1 MFLHALPFAGVPSG
15 GLDMTADFAPLL
27 VGTWVILG
35 LCFLALAFAI
45 GFHDTR
51 EAQQKVGH
59 TAVEPTALPKAA

>member
-27 VGTWVILG
+27 VGTWIILG
-35 LCFLALAFAI
+35 LCVLALAFAV

-51 EAQQKVGH
+51 EARRKAKP
-59 TAVEPTALPKAA
+59 TAVEPTALAKAA